1 MAGWVKVSLQ
11 SKPRRSREVFGEK
24 NNNKK
29 TVKLKKPRGACASGC
44 REDLIIVNVAEE
56 KWRLLILI
64 KSYITSSYNT

>member
-1 MAGWVKVSLQ
+1 MARWVKVSLQ

-24 NNNKK
+24 NKK
-29 TVKLKKPRGACASGC
+29 NPVKLKKPRGACASGC